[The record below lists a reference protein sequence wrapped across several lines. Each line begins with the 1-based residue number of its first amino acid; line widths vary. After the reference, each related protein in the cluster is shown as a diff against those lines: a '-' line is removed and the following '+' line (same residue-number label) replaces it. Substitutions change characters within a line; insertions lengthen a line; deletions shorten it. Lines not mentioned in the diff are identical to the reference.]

1 MGWLNKIL
9 GGDPRGQIPEVD
21 DATFNEVVLQ
31 SQLPVVVDFWA
42 PWCAPCQVM
51 GSLLRDLAQEFEG
64 RLKIVKVNVD
74 HSRATANLY
83 GIQSIPTVIIFKNGA
98 AVDKFVGLMQL
109 NPLRERLER
118 HALHKPK
125 EAS

>member
-9 GGDPRGQIPEVD
+9 GGDQRGQTLEVD
-21 DATFNEVVLQ
+21 DATFHEAVLQ
-31 SQLPVVVDFWA
+31 SELPVVVDFWA
-42 PWCAPCQVM
+42 SWCAPCQVM
-51 GSLLRDLAQEFEG
+51 GGLLRDLAPEFEG

-74 HSRATANLY
+74 HSRAMASAY

-118 HALHKPK
+118 HALRQSK
-125 EAS
+125 ETS

>member
-9 GGDPRGQIPEVD
+9 GGDQRGQIPEVD
-21 DATFNEVVLQ
+21 DATFNEAVLQ
-31 SQLPVVVDFWA
+31 SELPVVVDFWA
-42 PWCAPCQVM
+42 SWCAPCQVM
-51 GSLLRDLAQEFEG
+51 GGLLRDLAPEFEG

-74 HSRATANLY
+74 HSREMANVY
-83 GIQSIPTVIIFKNGA
+83 GIQSIPTVVIFKNGA